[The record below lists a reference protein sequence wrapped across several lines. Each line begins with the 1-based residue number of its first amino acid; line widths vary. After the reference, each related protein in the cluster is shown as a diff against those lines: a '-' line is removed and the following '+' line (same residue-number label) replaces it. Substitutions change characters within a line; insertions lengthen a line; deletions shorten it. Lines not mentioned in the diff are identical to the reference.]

1 MIEKIQQETLNV
13 LCDLFLEGLELNHV
27 RPKEGMTTVNKKLCL
42 HLIRQEGKAVTDF
55 SEELQEEYRI
65 AYQEIESLK
74 DREFEILR
82 SEILS
87 LEVVD
92 LPS

>member
-1 MIEKIQQETLNV
+1 MIEKIKQETLNV
-13 LCDLFLEGLELNHV
+13 LSDLFLEGLEMDTV
-27 RPKEGMTTVNKKLCL
+27 RPKEEMTSVNKKLCL
-42 HLIRQEGKAVTDF
+42 HLIRQEGKAIADF

-65 AYQEIESLK
+65 TYQEIEQLQ

-82 SEILS
+82 AEILS
-87 LEVVD
+87 LEVAD